1 MAERDASS
9 LTDITKKSMIDNGD
23 GTFTQRVM
31 ANVTSGGV
39 FSNIKTSQNLSLTP
53 MNYVT
58 SVAQNFKLKALMI
71 HTSVPITETI
81 DLLYDDNN
89 GNNYDTLLRRIQF
102 TNNQDGAFCPEGDL
116 FVFGTLGDKIKVTC
130 TNANLTGTI
139 YITLQIEV
147 IG

>member
-1 MAERDASS
+1 MSIYS
-9 LTDITKKSMIDNGD
+9 LTDLTLKSLIDNGD

-39 FSNIKTSQNLSLTP
+39 FSNIKASQDLSSAPL
-53 MNYVT
+53 NYAT
-58 SVAQNFKLKALMI
+58 TINQNFKLKALMI
-71 HTSVPITETI
+71 HTSVPISETI
-81 DLLYDDNN
+81 DLLYDDSN

-102 TNNQDGAFCPEGDL
+102 NANSDGAFCPEGEL
-116 FVFGTLGDKIKVTC
+116 FVFGAIGDKIKVTC
-130 TNANLTGTI
+130 TNVNLTGTI